1 MSVQSQIRA
10 WLRELETSP
19 EFAARAEQVRAGVAV
34 GLSGGADSLALVHGL
49 LRCGVKVHA
58 VVVDHQLQEGSAQVA
73 RQAAD
78 TARSLGAAAEIRTV
92 EVEGPGEGPA
102 RQARY
107 EVLGVAAA
115 V

>member
-10 WLRELETSP
+10 WLRELETGEASGGGTSETSP
-19 EFAARAEQVRAGVAV
+19 EPSACATQVRAGVTV

-78 TARSLGAAAEIRTV
+78 TALSLSLI
-92 EVEGPGEGPA
+92 
-102 RQARY
+102 QI
-107 EVLGVAAA
+107 
-115 V
+115 